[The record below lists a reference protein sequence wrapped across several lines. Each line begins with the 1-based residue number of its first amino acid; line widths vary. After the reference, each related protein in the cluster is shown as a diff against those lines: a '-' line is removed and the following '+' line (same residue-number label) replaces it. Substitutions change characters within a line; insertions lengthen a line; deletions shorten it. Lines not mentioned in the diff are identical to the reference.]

1 MPRRRKVRYIYVRG
15 RRHRRAKSRLPLL
28 PLIGFTV
35 GAAKGVYRALD
46 GNWSNA
52 SAHPDWVLNGLSEGL
67 LGYDFINHETT
78 FTSAFTTYGLTLI
91 GYIAHKFLNWIGL
104 NKHMPDRLAL

>member
-1 MPRRRKVRYIYVRG
+1 MPRKRRTRVIYIRRRG
-15 RRHRRAKSRLPLL
+15 RRGKARLPLL
-28 PLIGFTV
+28 PLVGLAV
-35 GAAKGVYRALD
+35 GATRGVYKALD
-46 GNWSNA
+46 ADWSNA

-67 LGYDFINHETT
+67 LGYDFIDHHTT
-78 FTSAFTTYGLTLI
+78 FTDAFITYGLTLI